1 MVCLFHLS
9 AAAAAAEKKE
19 KNTLH
24 FGPEVTQVP
33 LLIRFWS
40 RRVESLELASPL
52 SILQSHCHCPY
63 LSGARKW
70 FHTLPS
76 PRVEAW
82 ANAAY
87 ELRVYSARFSRT
99 ATRPLDSISLALCI
113 CWCAAQFCLPRRCA
127 AVCWF
132 LLLPCRAAG
141 TFQISLSLSL
151 WRRVGRLTWHASSR
165 STLVSQRGVCNV
177 VDWRLITRDYA
188 IIRWLFSTT
197 NYRETYIILI
207 DAVMCIQF
215 PLTTLYIY

>member
-1 MVCLFHLS
+1 MIDIDSAFAHLF
-9 AAAAAAEKKE
+9 ARKEETKNRWFACFICQRQQQQQKNKE

-52 SILQSHCHCPY
+52 SILQSHSHCPY

-76 PRVEAW
+76 PRVEAL

-99 ATRPLDSISLALCI
+99 APHAHSIPFRWRFAFADVLHSSACHDAALRSVDF
-113 CWCAAQFCLPRRCA
+113 FCFHAERQALFKSP
-127 AVCWF
+127 
-132 LLLPCRAAG
+132 
-141 TFQISLSLSL
+141 SLSLCGVASGDSL
-151 WRRVGRLTWHASSR
+151 DMLPVA
-165 STLVSQRGVCNV
+165 
-177 VDWRLITRDYA
+177 A
-188 IIRWLFSTT
+188 RWFRNEVFAT
-197 NYRETYIILI
+197 
-207 DAVMCIQF
+207 
-215 PLTTLYIY
+215 